1 MAAIGMAGGIVQTYR
16 EHNHHI
22 TPETEKILNQ
32 ISQHVQSAINTFGR
46 VGSINLQMISDKID
60 RAHDDA
66 GVLGRARSIITFIDY
81 AVWLLESTFT
91 GDKSPGMIKGIR
103 GKVTLVRIINALME
117 LRYEISGK
125 RNYEMCSI
133 AGIKAAERWAAL

>member
-16 EHNHHI
+16 EQTLHI
-22 TPETEKILNQ
+22 TPTVEKHLAN
-32 ISQHVQSAINTFGR
+32 ISQCISMAIHIFGR
-46 VGSINLQMISDKID
+46 VGHENILQIAEKID
-60 RAHDDA
+60 KAHDDP
-66 GVLGRARSIITFIDY
+66 GILGRARSIITFVDY
-81 AVWLLESTFT
+81 AVWLLESTLT
-91 GDKSPGMIKGIR
+91 GDKPSGMIKGIR